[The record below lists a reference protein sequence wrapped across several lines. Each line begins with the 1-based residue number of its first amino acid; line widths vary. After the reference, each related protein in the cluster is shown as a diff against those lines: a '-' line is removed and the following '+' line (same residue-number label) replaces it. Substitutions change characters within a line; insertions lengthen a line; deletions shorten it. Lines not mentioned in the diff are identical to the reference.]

1 MKTFNNPSMC
11 YMGPGGSP
19 PTPYEPTP
27 YATTQLIQSNI
38 MSKNSGAGPL
48 DFCDKRWKPQ
58 QPKPPE
64 LPSQLQFNVM
74 EQNRLNKGEW
84 LKQYNRIYNFR
95 FIVWLWHFYISHVYF
110 LKSIA
115 SASSDHYRGGEV
127 SLPATIP
134 YNQANEHS
142 SAGSYHSS
150 DRASNST
157 SGMMQAHTPP
167 QQSRGWSVKL
177 KPDC

>member
-38 MSKNSGAGPL
+38 MSKNSGAGPG

-64 LPSQLQFNVM
+64 LPSQLQFNVI
-74 EQNRLNKGEW
+74 EQNRLNKGKCWTEYIRMYSFSFKVLLW
-84 LKQYNRIYNFR
+84 PYYVSCILLEIYCSWILRSLQRRWGWFACHYSLQPGKWAQLCR
-95 FIVWLWHFYISHVYF
+95 VLPQLWQSQQQHLGYD
-110 LKSIA
+110 A
-115 SASSDHYRGGEV
+115 STHTIT
-127 SLPATIP
+127 ATMW
-134 YNQANEHS
+134 AV
-142 SAGSYHSS
+142 G
-150 DRASNST
+150 
-157 SGMMQAHTPP
+157 
-167 QQSRGWSVKL
+167 
-177 KPDC
+177 

>member
-38 MSKNSGAGPL
+38 MSKNSGAGPG
-48 DFCDKRWKPQ
+48 DKRWKPQ

-74 EQNRLNKGEW
+74 EQNRLNKGEC
-84 LKQYNRIYNFR
+84 LKQYIISYTLVVPFCL
-95 FIVWLWHFYISHVYF
+95 FFKYICWNLLLLHPQ
-110 LKSIA
+110 IIT
-115 SASSDHYRGGEV
+115 EV
-127 SLPATIP
+127 VKFVCLPPFPITRQMSTALQGPTTAPTEPATALRVWCKRTH
-134 YNQANEHS
+134 NHS
-142 SAGSYHSS
+142 NHVDGH
-150 DRASNST
+150 
-157 SGMMQAHTPP
+157 
-167 QQSRGWSVKL
+167 GWH
-177 KPDC
+177 